1 MSELVEVVYRLA
13 RDNCDLSN
21 IYPNAQQMQIIG
33 SEIRTYEVVPIK
45 SVSMELW
52 KAIDD
57 LNEFDKLNPEL
68 KCFDQMV
75 NKLLRMGVLIIDSDR
90 VNQGNVSDPWK
101 STILFALVPPVR
113 TTVE

>member
-1 MSELVEVVYRLA
+1 
-13 RDNCDLSN
+13 
-21 IYPNAQQMQIIG
+21 
-33 SEIRTYEVVPIK
+33 
-45 SVSMELW
+45 MELW
-52 KAIDD
+52 KAIND

-90 VNQGNVSDPWK
+90 ANQGNVSDPWK
-101 STILFALVPPVR
+101 STILFTLVPPVR